1 MTNTEFVS
9 FVGGGNRGGGGGVDG
24 LNGGL
29 DDDDLSF
36 TGSTSRFVEE
46 EATASLIS
54 GETKEYMLLVS
65 SLLAVD
71 QLPSTGIYL
80 VRTTD
85 NTTTIS
91 KKIIVR

>member
-9 FVGGGNRGGGGGVDG
+9 FVGGGNRGGGGGGVDG

-46 EATASLIS
+46 EGSN
-54 GETKEYMLLVS
+54 
-65 SLLAVD
+65 
-71 QLPSTGIYL
+71 ST
-80 VRTTD
+80 
-85 NTTTIS
+85 
-91 KKIIVR
+91 